1 MTAFTGTAKLPA
13 MDIRVT
19 RRAVLRGFAEHGSDV
34 AAGAGDF
41 TVLSQQWI
49 LRVFVVVEVGNCPDR
64 SPRLRNVA
72 VLTADFQIAVRA
84 ASSLRLLSGNC
95 ERSRGGGQRDDRQT
109 DERPQ

>member
-1 MTAFTGTAKLPA
+1 

-19 RRAVLRGFAEHGSDV
+19 RRAVLRSLAEHGSDV
-34 AAGAGDF
+34 AAGAGNL

-49 LRVFVVVEVGNCPDR
+49 LRLFVVVEVGNCPDR

-72 VLTADFQIAVRA
+72 ALTTDVQIAVRA
-84 ASSLRLLSGNC
+84 ARSLRLLSRNC
-95 ERSRGGGQRDDRQT
+95 ERSRGGGQGDDRQT